1 MAIADMAQAIR
12 RNWLQIGFVNYS
24 RRNQQN
30 APVANAERFL
40 QRVGALFRR
49 MGSHKLDVCTRLTP
63 SRPLLPHSRRLLGFD
78 RKRLAVFR
86 PYVWPSL
93 WSLQFQRY

>member
-1 MAIADMAQAIR
+1 MAIVDMAKVIR
-12 RNWLQIGFVNYS
+12 RNRLQIGFVNYS

-30 APVANAERFL
+30 APVPNAERFL
-40 QRVGALFRR
+40 QRTGALFRR
-49 MGSHKLDVCTRLTP
+49 MGSHKPDVCTRLT
-63 SRPLLPHSRRLLGFD
+63 SSGPLLPHSRRLLGFD